1 MIKTVV
7 FDVGETLIDESRI
20 WCRWA
25 DRLGVPRFTLLALIG
40 GMISQG
46 RQFRDAFQLVRP
58 GIDLD
63 AEQDAWAADDPHGL
77 RQDFDGDDLYPD
89 VRDCFKAL
97 SGNGLQ
103 VVVAGNQPP
112 QAAAALLRLDL
123 GADAV
128 YTSAQ
133 WGLEKPAPEFFQ
145 MVVRACG
152 VPPQEICYVGDR
164 VDNDVIPA
172 AKAGMRT
179 VLLKRGPWGY
189 LHAALPEAA
198 KADLILPDLTG
209 LPAALRGL
217 PA

>member
-1 MIKTVV
+1 M
-7 FDVGETLIDESRI
+7 FDIGETLIDESRI

-25 DRLGVPRFTLLALIG
+25 DRLGVPGFTLQALIG
-40 GMISQG
+40 AMIAQG
-46 RQFRDAFQLVRP
+46 RPFWDAFELLRP

-63 AEQDAWAADDPHGL
+63 AEQAAWAADDPGGL
-77 RQDFDGDDLYPD
+77 RHNFDGDDLYPD

-97 SGNGLQ
+97 RDNGLQ
-103 VVVAGNQPP
+103 VVIAGNQPP
-112 QAAAALLRLDL
+112 QAGPALLKLDL
-123 GADAV
+123 GTDAV

-152 VPPQEICYVGDR
+152 VPPENICYVGDR

-189 LHAALPEAA
+189 LHATLPEAD
-198 KADLILPDLTG
+198 KADLILGGLSG
-209 LPAALRGL
+209 LPAALK
-217 PA
+217 P